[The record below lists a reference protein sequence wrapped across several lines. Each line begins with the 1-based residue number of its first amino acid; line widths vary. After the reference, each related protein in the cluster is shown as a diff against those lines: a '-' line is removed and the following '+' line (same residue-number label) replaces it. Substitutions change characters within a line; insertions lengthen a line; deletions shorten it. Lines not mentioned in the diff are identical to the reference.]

1 MMATSLPGGLQQNG
15 PFVVMPN
22 PMGGAAMMQIPNMA
36 SIPSISTNR
45 PLNHSSA
52 SQDKKK

>member
-1 MMATSLPGGLQQNG
+1 MMAASLPGGLQQNG

-22 PMGGAAMMQIPNMA
+22 PMGGAAMMQIPNMSSVPTA
-36 SIPSISTNR
+36 R